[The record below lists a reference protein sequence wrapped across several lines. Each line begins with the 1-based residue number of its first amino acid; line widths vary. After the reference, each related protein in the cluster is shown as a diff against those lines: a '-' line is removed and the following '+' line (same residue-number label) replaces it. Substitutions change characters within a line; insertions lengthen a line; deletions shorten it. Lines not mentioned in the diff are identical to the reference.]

1 MNDQRR
7 SWAEWIPVLEDE
19 LDKEMQKAPAISR
32 AHAKDHIHRVWNR
45 CLKIGQ
51 SMGADLEVL
60 AAATYLHDLGR
71 HYTAEDAHGA
81 LSAEKAEPIL
91 QRIGFQ
97 EKKRKAVL
105 HAIRFH
111 DSTANPQD
119 RKTVEAGILY
129 DSDKLD
135 TMGVIG
141 VLRYI
146 IHYYDKSSIE
156 DILNDIDT
164 RWNGF
169 SLDETRMLAAED
181 YKYIKNY
188 FERLKQE
195 LSA

>member
-32 AHAKDHIHRVWNR
+32 AHAKDH
-45 CLKIGQ
+45 
-51 SMGADLEVL
+51 
-60 AAATYLHDLGR
+60 
-71 HYTAEDAHGA
+71 
-81 LSAEKAEPIL
+81 
-91 QRIGFQ
+91 
-97 EKKRKAVL
+97 
-105 HAIRFH
+105 
-111 DSTANPQD
+111 
-119 RKTVEAGILY
+119 
-129 DSDKLD
+129 
-135 TMGVIG
+135 
-141 VLRYI
+141 

-195 LSA
+195 LGA